1 MGQKN
6 GKCDSYTAGNK
17 WCIFRH
23 RGRYILENTLFL
35 FLFFKLFRSA
45 RSEKSPCPNLKHKS
59 LLLLSECLAR
69 CGVNS
74 VDLKMQKRVNND
86 EFGRY

>member
-1 MGQKN
+1 MESVTHTQQEIN
-6 GKCDSYTAGNK
+6 GA
-17 WCIFRH
+17 
-23 RGRYILENTLFL
+23 FL
-35 FLFFKLFRSA
+35 DIGADTFWKILFFYFYFLSYSDRSA